1 MERAGRAMLREAE
14 MSQRRR
20 VEVTEEQRAELLRV
34 VKHDPK
40 AYRRER
46 AAAILK
52 VAAGE
57 VAARVAAQGLLVR
70 RDPDSVYGWLD
81 RYRQHG
87 VAGLTI
93 APGRGRKR
101 RLSPPVG

>member
-1 MERAGRAMLREAE
+1 
-14 MSQRRR
+14 MSERRR
-20 VEVTEEQRAELLRV
+20 VELTEEQRAELVGV
-34 VKHDPK
+34 VKPDPK

-52 VAAGE
+52 VADGE
-57 VAARVAAQGLLVR
+57 VAARVAAHGLLVR

-81 RYRQHG
+81 RYRRHG
-87 VAGLTI
+87 AAGLTI

-101 RLSPPVG
+101 ASFPPSAD